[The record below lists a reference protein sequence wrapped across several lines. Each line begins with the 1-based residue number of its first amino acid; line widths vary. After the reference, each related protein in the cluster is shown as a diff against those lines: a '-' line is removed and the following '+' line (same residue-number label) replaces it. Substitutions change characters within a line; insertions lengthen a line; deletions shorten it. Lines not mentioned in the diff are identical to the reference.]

1 MATHVRE
8 LGYGAVEVYSEETLG
23 VGSYGKV
30 CKGKCGQL
38 PCAAKLLHD
47 TMFGTN
53 DPGVRKFV
61 EQFEQECRILR
72 MIKHPN
78 IVQFLGTVRDPQSR
92 RLALLMELMDDS
104 LTRFL
109 EWSTGPLP
117 YHTQLNIC
125 HDVALA
131 LAYLH
136 SNDIIH
142 RDLSSN
148 NVLLIGEGIR
158 AKVTDFGMSKL
169 IGMNPRM
176 TPLTM
181 CPGTQAY
188 MAPEALVNPP
198 RYSNKLDCFSHGV
211 LSIQIATREFPNPG
225 DAHKYVEIP
234 GFSSGKVFIQFPE
247 RERRK
252 KDIDLVDPNHP
263 LLPLALHCLKDDDT
277 ERPSADELCGR
288 LATLKG
294 EQMYTR
300 SVEQSTEQSVS
311 VQTLQE
317 ELARAR
323 ANHETE
329 LRECHDTY
337 QHAIGELDS
346 ELTRTRSKHEK
357 ELHECRDTFQQKIQD
372 KDSELTSAKA
382 SEQKHC
388 QESRKAQFELERA
401 RTNHKTEISELKSV
415 IEQLCQENELSQKKE
430 QQKVGV
436 SRIAALL
443 PPVSRSPIFCDTL
456 ILYVYP
462 EECPNKLS
470 MNVQVPKLQSNLISK
485 GGDT

>member
-1 MATHVRE
+1 MATPVRE

-30 CKGKCGQL
+30 CKAKCGQL

-53 DPGVRKFV
+53 YPGISKFV
-61 EQFEQECRILR
+61 ERFEQECRFLKA
-72 MIKHPN
+72 IKHPN
-78 IVQFLGTVRDPQSR
+78 IVQFLDSFRDPRSR
-92 RLALLMELMDDS
+92 RLVLLMELMDES

-109 EWSTGPLP
+109 ERSTGPLP

-148 NVLLIGEGIR
+148 NVLLIGEGSR
-158 AKVTDFGMSKL
+158 AKVTDFGMSKFE
-169 IGMNPRM
+169 GMNPRM

-181 CPGTQAY
+181 CPGTTAY
-188 MAPEALVNPP
+188 MPPEALVTPP

-211 LSIQIATREFPNPG
+211 LTIQIVTRQFPNPG
-225 DAHKYVEIP
+225 DAQVAIRDARFP
-234 GFSSGKVFIQFPE
+234 TGRVVVFVPE
-247 RERRK
+247 SERRK

-300 SVEQSTEQSVS
+300 SVEQSREQSVS

-329 LRECHDTY
+329 LRECHDTF
-337 QHAIGELDS
+337 QQQIQEKDGELNDCHIKLRDELNSKES
-346 ELTRTRSKHEK
+346 EMEQVIADCRAQVQTHE
-357 ELHECRDTFQQKIQD
+357 
-372 KDSELTSAKA
+372 SA
-382 SEQKHC
+382 
-388 QESRKAQFELERA
+388 
-401 RTNHKTEISELKSV
+401 N
-415 IEQLCQENELSQKKE
+415 EQLRKEIRELRQKQE
-430 QQKVGV
+430 QQKVPKPASGHVTAQV
-436 SRIAALL
+436 S
-443 PPVSRSPIFCDTL
+443 V
-456 ILYVYP
+456 
-462 EECPNKLS
+462 
-470 MNVQVPKLQSNLISK
+470 
-485 GGDT
+485 